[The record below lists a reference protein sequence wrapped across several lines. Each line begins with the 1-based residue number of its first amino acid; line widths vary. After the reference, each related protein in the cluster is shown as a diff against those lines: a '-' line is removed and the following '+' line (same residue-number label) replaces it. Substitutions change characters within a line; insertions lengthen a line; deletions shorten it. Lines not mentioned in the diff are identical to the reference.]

1 MCPVFI
7 KYSLKYLETKQN
19 YRIFVAEMNT
29 NLMKNLMR
37 KVHLLLFALL
47 VGLPTAMFAGP
58 RSFQQA
64 LKIAERQAALLGIT
78 MDESAVSQAKSFGR
92 KTSAG
97 SISGTPS
104 AYYVFP
110 NGEDKGF
117 TIVSGDDRLP
127 EIVGYSDR
135 GTFDSE
141 NLSANY
147 VSFMKAYQ
155 EMVELMDKGDRHVKM
170 AVAEGKTLRASGYQQ
185 PKVKPLL
192 GEIAWNQSAP
202 YNNMC
207 PIYNGK
213 DHAVTGCVATA
224 MAQVMAY
231 YKYPKQLLED
241 IPQYTR
247 QWNGNTITV
256 PAISKSDGVYDW
268 DNMLPV
274 YTSGSYSEAQAN
286 AVAKLMFHCGAAV
299 QMGYGPQSGGN
310 VTPKPLAKYFGYD
323 ADLMLDIA
331 RSTYT
336 LAEWTQMMDNELV
349 AGRPILYSGSSTDGG
364 HEFVCD
370 GADGNGLYHINWGW
384 GGYQNGYFDVTILN
398 PEKGGIGS
406 GSASDGYNR
415 GCGMLIGVVPDNGKV
430 DEPLAR
436 MDPVVMVYIEDT
448 SLFELTKATRTNSSD
463 KFSLKIVNWFNN
475 QSQSDFTGYLALG
488 VKNIS
493 GDYEPISPKKNLS
506 LKGAEANGATYW
518 GKLEFTFDYAF
529 PVGTTT
535 IYAIYS
541 VDGVNWQKCAY
552 YNMSPYVVNATEK
565 SLSKLSLQL
574 TGDIVAAEE
583 LLSGMDNKFTV
594 SISNTGDFEYLGALD
609 VYVNTT
615 NTQPEKAT
623 KDIYVTV
630 PAHSTITRTV
640 ELTPEAGDLYLWVV
654 ENQTGTAL
662 VNAKKFTV
670 STSTA
675 PVLSMVK
682 AWSNATPGLFE
693 TENAVYNKTN
703 KVKAPKVEGDQAVF
717 SYDIKNDGGTATVRY
732 VIYGLNCE
740 TMSYAPSSET
750 IRLPGNGAVTTISRG
765 FTPEE
770 VGSRTICSGLHFYD
784 GVTYSTSLPRN
795 KLYTIINPNSW
806 YNLEADELIVYV
818 SGSSTGISSIS
829 TSASSGSFVR
839 GGKGEIVVLSDVAK
853 RLPIYNLNG
862 QKVMDVNVEAG
873 VQQNIPITSGL
884 YVVDGK
890 KVVVK

>member
-1 MCPVFI
+1 
-7 KYSLKYLETKQN
+7 
-19 YRIFVAEMNT
+19 
-29 NLMKNLMR
+29 MR
-37 KVHLLLFALL
+37 KVHLLLFILL
-47 VGLPTAMFAGP
+47 VSLPSVLLAGP

-78 MDESAVSQAKSFGR
+78 MDESAVSQAKSFGG

-97 SISGTPS
+97 STSDASS

-170 AVAEGKTLRASGYQQ
+170 AVAEGKALRASGYQQ
-185 PKVKPLL
+185 PKVSPLL

-207 PIYNGK
+207 PIYNGT
-213 DHAVTGCVATA
+213 DRAVTGCVATA
-224 MAQVMAY
+224 MAQVMAFY
-231 YKYPKQLLED
+231 RYPKQLLED

-247 QWNGNTITV
+247 QWNGNTVTV
-256 PAISKSDGVYDW
+256 PAVSKSEGVYDW

-274 YTSGSYSEAQAN
+274 YSSGSYSDTQAN

-299 QMGYGPQSGGN
+299 QMGYGAQSGGN

-323 ADLMLDIA
+323 ADLMMDVA

-336 LAEWTQMMDNELV
+336 LAEWTQMMDNELI

-415 GCGMLIGVVPDNGKV
+415 GCGMLIGVAPDNGKV
-430 DEPLAR
+430 DEPLVR

-448 SLFELTKATRTNSSD
+448 SLFELTKATRTNSAD
-463 KFSLKIVNWFNN
+463 KFSLRIVNWFNN

-488 VKNIS
+488 VKNVS
-493 GDYEPISPKKNLS
+493 GDYKPICPQKYLS
-506 LKGAEANGATYW
+506 LKGAEANGVTYW
-518 GKLEFTFDYAF
+518 NKADFTFDYAF

-541 VDGVNWQKCAY
+541 IDGVNWQKCAY
-552 YNMSPYVVNATEK
+552 YDMSPYVVNATEN
-565 SLSKLSLQL
+565 SLSKVSLQL
-574 TGDIVAAEE
+574 TGDITADEE
-583 LLSGMDNKFTV
+583 LLGGMDNKFSV
-594 SISNTGDFEYLGALD
+594 SITNTGDFEYLGALD
-609 VYVNTT
+609 VYVNSA
-615 NTQPEKAT
+615 NTQPETAT
-623 KDIYVTV
+623 KNMYVTV
-630 PAHSTITRTV
+630 PAHSTITRTI
-640 ELTPEAGDLYLWVV
+640 ELSAQAGDMYLWLV

-662 VNAKKFTV
+662 VNGKKFSV
-670 STSTA
+670 AASSA
-675 PVLSMVK
+675 PSFSIVK
-682 AWSNATPGLFE
+682 AWTNATPGVYE
-693 TENAVYNKTN
+693 TEKAYYGSNQ
-703 KVKAPKVEGDQAVF
+703 VKAPRVDDDKVVY
-717 SYDIKNDGGTATVRY
+717 SYDIKNDGGTANLT
-732 VIYGLNCE
+732 
-740 TMSYAPSSET
+740 YAIVAYTPGEGFVPAFET
-750 IRLPGNGAVTTISRG
+750 IRVPGAGATTTISRS
-765 FTPEE
+765 FSPAE
-770 VGSRTICSGLHFYD
+770 VGG
-784 GVTYSTSLPRN
+784 N
-795 KLYTIINPNSW
+795 TIISDLWTRNQAGTGYEDLPTT
-806 YNLEADELIVYV
+806 LEKYRLEIVGSLSYYSMSPLSMVVYV
-818 SGSSTGISSIS
+818 TGVPSGISSVSAS
-829 TSASSGSFVR
+829 TSSSSFVR

-853 RLPIYNLNG
+853 HLPIYNMNG
-862 QKVMDVNVEAG
+862 QKVADVSVEAG
-873 VQQNIPITSGL
+873 IQKNIPVSSGV

-890 KVVVK
+890 KLVVK